1 MNSLSACAS
10 IPLKIWGLCCSFTEC
25 KGIETCVLPFIDDKL
40 MGLDE
45 YYLYRRD
52 ENFRSSAMG
61 VEERLL
67 LYQRQLEEESRRQL
81 KLEVRILDSEMSS
94 SSSFIIIS

>member
-1 MNSLSACAS
+1 M
-10 IPLKIWGLCCSFTEC
+10 
-25 KGIETCVLPFIDDKL
+25 LPFIDDKL

-45 YYLYRRD
+45 YYLYRRN

-94 SSSFIIIS
+94 SSSFIVIS